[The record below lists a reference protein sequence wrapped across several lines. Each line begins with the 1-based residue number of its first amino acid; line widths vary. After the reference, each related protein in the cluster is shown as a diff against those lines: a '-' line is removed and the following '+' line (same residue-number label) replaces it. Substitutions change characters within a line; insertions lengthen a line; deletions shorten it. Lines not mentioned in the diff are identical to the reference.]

1 MTQNGGT
8 NCEFGHFHFHVFP
21 RFTNDGYGWIYP
33 EGEKEVSAEVAAR
46 IRAAM

>member
-1 MTQNGGT
+1 MMQNGGT

-21 RFTNDGYGWIYP
+21 RFPNDGYGWIYP
-33 EGEKEVSAEVAAR
+33 EGEKKVSAEVAAR